1 MNVICYGD
9 SNTWGYDPRGY
20 FGGRYEEPW
29 PEILREITGWKIL
42 NQGMNSREIPK
53 FPVIFPADTDLLILM
68 LGTNDLLQG
77 NAPQTAADKME
88 SFLKGLD
95 LSFSRLLLI
104 APPSMCPGQWVPTQS
119 LMEASKELNAYYETL
134 SKRLGIGFAN
144 ADAWSIPLAF
154 DGVHVTEQGHRLF
167 AQQLAD
173 YFTKEGILPCFR
185 KK

>member
-29 PEILREITGWKIL
+29 PEILEETTGWQVV
-42 NQGMNSREIPK
+42 NQGMNGREIPK
-53 FPVIFPADTDLLILM
+53 FPVNFPADTDLLILM

-77 NAPQTAADKME
+77 NASQTVADKME

-104 APPSMCPGQWVPTQS
+104 APPSMRFGQWVPSQS
-119 LMEASKELNAYYETL
+119 LMDASKELIGYYEIL
-134 SKRLGIGFAN
+134 SKRLGVCFAN
-144 ADAWSIPLAF
+144 ADEWNIPLAF
-154 DGVHVTEQGHRLF
+154 DGVHMTEQGHRLF
-167 AQQLAD
+167 AQQLVNHL
-173 YFTKEGILPCFR
+173 TKEGILPCFR

>member
-29 PEILREITGWKIL
+29 PEILGKTTGWKVV
-42 NQGMNSREIPK
+42 NQGMNGREILK
-53 FPVIFPADTDLLILM
+53 FPVNFPADTDLLIIM

-77 NAPQTAADKME
+77 NAPQTVADKME

-95 LSFSRLLLI
+95 LNFSKLLLI
-104 APPSMCPGQWVPTQS
+104 APPSMRFGQWVPTKS
-119 LMEASKELNAYYETL
+119 LMDASKELIGYYEAL
-134 SKRLGIGFAN
+134 SKCLGAGFAN
-144 ADAWSIPLAF
+144 ADEWNIPLAF
-154 DGVHVTEQGHRLF
+154 DGVHMTEQGHRLF
-167 AQQLAD
+167 AQQLVNHL
-173 YFTKEGILPCFR
+173 TKEGILPCFR

>member
-9 SNTWGYDPRGY
+9 SSTWGYDPRGY

-29 PEILREITGWKIL
+29 PEILRETTGWKVV
-42 NQGMNSREIPK
+42 NQGMNGREIPK
-53 FPVIFPADTDLLILM
+53 FPVKFPSDTGLLIIM

-77 NAPQTAADKME
+77 RPAQTVANEME
-88 SFLKGLD
+88 AFLDGIGLN
-95 LSFSRLLLI
+95 LSRILLI
-104 APPSMCPGQWVPTQS
+104 APPSMCLGQWVPSQS
-119 LMEASKELNAYYETL
+119 LMDASKELNGHYKTL
-134 SKRLGIGFAN
+134 SQRLGIGFAN
-144 ADAWSIPLAF
+144 ADAWNIPLAF